1 MRLGP
6 VLIQTLV
13 SVAASAEAAGHG
25 GKEAIYVQACQTLG
39 IGRAT
44 LLRYLKE
51 VTVKPPRKKRSD
63 AGSCSIPDDVL
74 QLIAATLMEGYRAND
89 KKILSVELA
98 MEMLMTSGKIPRG
111 RLDVETGEI
120 KPWSI
125 SAVRRA
131 LYQRGL
137 HPEQLRR
144 PTPATPQ
151 KSGHPNDVW
160 QIDASISTLFYVP
173 DEGVADMS
181 PAVFYKN
188 KPGNFEKIKRQR
200 LTRYVIT
207 DHCSGAIFV
216 HYVAGGES
224 IVNMTESLL
233 RCIVQRPQQ
242 QLYGAPYHLMMDP
255 GSAGE
260 SSGFGNLLRRLLIEP
275 VVNAAGNPRA
285 KGQVENAHN
294 LVECDFESGFKFGH
308 VPGIDWINQQAARWM
323 RWYNNVKV
331 HGRHG
336 LTRYQKWLEI
346 TVEQL
351 RVVVEGIDL
360 RELVYGKPVSRK
372 VDQWCNI
379 EFGSRSW
386 KVSHVP
392 GVMIGESVDV
402 AVNPF
407 DPESLFAVVSLPGQP
422 ETLIPLPRV
431 EVDEHGFPVDAAHI
445 AREYKRPADTMLDT
459 NRKAI
464 ERLATGTDTDEAAEA
479 ARKVKA
485 LPLKGEVDAYKR
497 FDNVPDVPAL
507 PRRSTALQVA
517 AAIAQAPERTF
528 SLFETAA
535 ELARLGVV
543 MDADKNRLVASWFPD
558 GVPESEIA
566 GLQHRLTVRAG
577 LKVVGG

>member
-6 VLIQTLV
+6 ALTQTLV
-13 SVAASAEAAGHG
+13 GVAAHAAAAGYG
-25 GKEAIYVQACQTLG
+25 GKEAVYTQACTTLG

-44 LLRYLKE
+44 LMRYLKE

-63 AGSCSIPDDVL
+63 AGASSIPDEVL
-74 QLIAATLMEGYRAND
+74 QRVAATLMEGYRANN

-98 MEMLMTSGKIPRG
+98 VDILMKDGKIPRG
-111 RLDVETGEI
+111 RVDEDTGEI
-120 KPWSI
+120 NPWSV
-125 SAVRRA
+125 SAMRRA

-137 HPEQLRR
+137 HPAQLRR

-151 KSGHPNDVW
+151 KSAHPNDVW

-173 DEGVADMS
+173 ESGLADMS

-207 DHCSGAIFV
+207 DHCTGAIFV

-224 IVNMTESLL
+224 IVNMTDSLL
-233 RCIVQRPQQ
+233 RCIQQRPGQQ
-242 QLYGAPYHLMMDP
+242 MYGAPFHLMMDP

-260 SSGFGNLLRRLLIEP
+260 SSAFGSLLRRLLIEP

-323 RWYNNVKV
+323 RWYNSVKV

-336 LTRYQKWLEI
+336 LPRYQKWLEI
-346 TVEQL
+346 TAEQL
-351 RVVVEGIDL
+351 RVVSEGIDL
-360 RELVYGKPVSRK
+360 RELCFGKPVSRQ
-372 VDQWCNI
+372 VDQFCNI
-379 EFGSRSW
+379 EFGTRSW
-386 KVSHVP
+386 RVSHVP
-392 GVMIGESVDV
+392 GVMIGETIDV

-407 DPESLFAVVSLPGQP
+407 DPEALFAVVSLPGQP
-422 ETLIPLPRV
+422 ETLITLPRV
-431 EVDEHGFPVDAAHI
+431 ELDENGFPVDAAHI
-445 AREYKRPADTMLDT
+445 AREYKRPADTLLDT

-464 ERLATGTDTDEAAEA
+464 ERLATGTETDEAALA
-479 ARKVKA
+479 ARKAKA
-485 LPLKGEVDAYKR
+485 LPFGGGVDAYKR
-497 FDNVPDVPAL
+497 LDDVPDVVTL
-507 PRRSTALQVA
+507 PRRGTALEVA
-517 AAIAQAPERTF
+517 GVIARAPERML

-535 ELARLGVV
+535 ELARLGVA
-543 MDADKNRLVASWFPD
+543 MDADKNRLVATWFPD
-558 GVPESEIA
+558 GVPESEID
-566 GLQHRLTVRAG
+566 GLRHRLTVRAG